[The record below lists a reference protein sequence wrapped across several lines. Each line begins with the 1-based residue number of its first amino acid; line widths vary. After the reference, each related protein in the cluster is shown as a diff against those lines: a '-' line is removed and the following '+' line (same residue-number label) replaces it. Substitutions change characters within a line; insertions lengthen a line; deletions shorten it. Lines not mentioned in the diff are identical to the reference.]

1 MPWSL
6 FTIWAISRLPGKISE
21 INFSRPRLVKD
32 THWPAPDSSENMW
45 EGTILS
51 MPNTYHDRN
60 EKTSG
65 WCPSNWLLAATDAIL
80 SCLALCNLS
89 RPCYPPWAIVTFM
102 LPKILPP
109 VSGFGPLKKSMSLK
123 SGAGELPLAVFQ
135 QVNSEISALLP
146 FWGDLE
152 TMDS

>member
-1 MPWSL
+1 MLGWSS
-6 FTIWAISRLPGKISE
+6 IMCQVSRFRVTDALEFVHNLSNQQITWKDFW
-21 INFSRPRLVKD
+21 NKLQQAKTVKD
-32 THWPAPDSSENMW
+32 THWPAPGSSENMW

-102 LPKILPP
+102 LPKILLP
-109 VSGFGPLKKSMSLK
+109 VSGFGPLKRVWVWSVVLESC
-123 SGAGELPLAVFQ
+123 
-135 QVNSEISALLP
+135 LLQC
-146 FWGDLE
+146 
-152 TMDS
+152 SSR